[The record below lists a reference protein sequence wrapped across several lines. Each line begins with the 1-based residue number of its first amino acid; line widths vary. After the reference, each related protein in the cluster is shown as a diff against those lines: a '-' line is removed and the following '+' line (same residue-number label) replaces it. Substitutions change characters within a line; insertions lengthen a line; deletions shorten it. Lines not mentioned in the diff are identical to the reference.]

1 MTPELLSL
9 IGGGA
14 AGFVFRLIGAQTEYA
29 NAALE
34 RSLQWRRANDESAD
48 KAAQRDPGSW
58 VRRFIVIAIFSALL
72 LIPMVMA
79 FAGLGIVVEGDP
91 QVWWNPFTWANT
103 GFVHV
108 SSWLMIEEFRTALL
122 AIIGFYFGGAAAPRR

>member
-14 AGFVFRLIGAQTEYA
+14 AGFVFRLIGAMTEYQ

-34 RSLQWRRANDESAD
+34 RSLSWRRSADESAD

-58 VRRFIVIAIFSALL
+58 VRRFIVISIFTALL
-72 LIPMVMA
+72 LIPAVMA

-91 QVWWNPFTWANT
+91 AIWWNPLTWAND
-103 GFVHV
+103 GFVEI
-108 SSWLMIEEFRTALL
+108 STWLMIEEFRVALL